1 VRLVQENIDLS
12 FPMDTLRARA
22 SRSIRSRRDI
32 MLTFHGAAHQFCDRF
47 ARRDFLRIGGL
58 AFGGLTLPNLLRAE
72 QASGGLATGKSIIN
86 IYLPGGPT
94 HIDLFDLKP
103 KAPRE
108 FRGELS
114 PIATNVPGLDIC
126 ELMPS
131 LARIGEKFSVVR
143 SITGL
148 RNEHAP
154 FQSDSGWSE
163 QSLKNLGGRPGIGSV
178 MSKLWGPSQTT
189 EHGTAPTFV
198 DLTGWTRSGFAGQIN
213 AGYRPDAQGR
223 QNLSL
228 NQKVSLERLDDRRAL
243 LEGLDRM
250 QRSVDQSGMLTAIDS
265 YTERAVGIV
274 TSGELAKALDIR
286 QEDPRVVERFAAK
299 NNMGNDR
306 FLLASRLIQAG
317 VRCVSFSWGGW
328 DTHGNNFVQM
338 RRQVPALD
346 RGLSALINDLE
357 AHGALDNTIIM
368 MSGEFGRTPRV
379 NKTAGRDH
387 WPRASFFFLA
397 GGGLKH
403 GQAIGAT
410 SKNGEEPIERPVH
423 VQHVFHTVY
432 QQLGID
438 PNTVVLN
445 DPNGRPQYLLENRQ
459 VITELL

>member
-1 VRLVQENIDLS
+1 
-12 FPMDTLRARA
+12 
-22 SRSIRSRRDI
+22 
-32 MLTFHGAAHQFCDRF
+32 MLTFHGAAHQFCDRI

-58 AFGGLTLPNLLRAE
+58 AFGGFTLPNLLRAE
-72 QASGGLATGKSIIN
+72 NASGRLATGKSIIN

-94 HIDLFDLKP
+94 HLDLFDLKP

-126 ELMPS
+126 ELMPR
-131 LARIGEKFSVVR
+131 LARVADKFSIIR

-163 QSLKNLGGRPGIGSV
+163 LSLKNLGGRPGIGSV
-178 MSKLWGPSQTT
+178 MSKLWGPSQETS
-189 EHGTAPTFV
+189 HGTAPTFI

-228 NQKVSLERLDDRRAL
+228 NKNVSLERLDDRRTL

-286 QEDPRVVERFAAK
+286 QEDPRVVDRFAAK

-328 DTHGNNFVQM
+328 DTHANNFVQM
-338 RRQVPALD
+338 RRLVPALD
-346 RGLSALINDLE
+346 QGLSALINDLK

-397 GGGLKH
+397 GGGLRH
-403 GQAIGAT
+403 GQVIGAT

-423 VQHVFHTVY
+423 IQHVFHTVY

-459 VITELL
+459 LITELL